1 MNYLTQIDIYI
12 YITYILHI
20 YARFQDISQHVTFK
34 HVLML
39 FLTCFPADLE
49 KLLSSQSTAARLA
62 APSAMAS
69 SWGDKTR
76 LANIKDWKYLSWEF
90 CERMETWWVY
100 DGFFA
105 SFSHWKLQWS
115 AIHIYASMV
124 HSIDASKWLC
134 KLHQVEVIAI
144 NHKVVSRAANVP
156 LHQGAPVSP
165 PAAMDWWTH
174 LTSVAP

>member
-1 MNYLTQIDIYI
+1 VNYVTQIDIYI
-12 YITYILHI
+12 YYIYIYDYI

-34 HVLML
+34 HFFNVFSHL
-39 FLTCFPADLE
+39 FPSRFGETFVISEHRAV
-49 KLLSSQSTAARLA
+49 RA

-90 CERMETWWVY
+90 SNGWRH
-100 DGFFA
+100 DGFMMV
-105 SFSHWKLQWS
+105 FSLLFSLEAPMKCLSH
-115 AIHIYASMV
+115 ASMV
-124 HSIDASKWLC
+124 HSIDAGKWLC